1 MSKPPL
7 AIVGAGRVGSALA
20 ILLKRKGYRVAGVA
34 SRSMESAVRVA
45 SEVGTAASTVPWEV
59 TPLADVVFITTP
71 DREIAKVAEQ
81 IAAGGGFR
89 PGQVVFHTSGAHSAE
104 EIGAARRFGAAVA
117 SLHPLQ
123 SFADLQAAVENLPGS
138 YFALEGDKGALILAE
153 QIVRDLEGKSFY
165 INAADKPLYHA
176 AACIACNYLVS
187 LLHLSYALYSRFG
200 LGRREAEEAL
210 RPLVEGTLKNIRRAG
225 PAGALTGPIS
235 RGDGPTVEDH
245 LRALREV
252 GERETEVYKAL
263 AAYTVGIALEKGTLS
278 SAKAGELME
287 IIKRG

>member
-45 SEVGTAASTVPWEV
+45 SEVGAAASTVPWEV

-278 SAKAGELME
+278 AAKAGELME

>member
-1 MSKPPL
+1 LSKPPL

-45 SEVGTAASTVPWEV
+45 SEVGAAASTVPWEV

-278 SAKAGELME
+278 AAKAGELME